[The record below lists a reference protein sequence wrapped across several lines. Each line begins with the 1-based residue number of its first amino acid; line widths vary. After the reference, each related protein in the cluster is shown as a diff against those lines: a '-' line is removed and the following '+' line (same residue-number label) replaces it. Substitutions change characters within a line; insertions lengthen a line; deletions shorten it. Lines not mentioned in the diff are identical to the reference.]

1 MTTPEFFSQYGPAVF
16 AALAFLAVYVF
27 AVTLMRNSRSAS
39 SNRKIGN
46 LLADY
51 GGVRGA
57 GEAADVNRA
66 LKNSLLGNASKGYR
80 QKMEQQLFAA
90 GLNLPARTWGLITAG
105 IALAVFVVFNILF
118 ESPLVALILAVAIAA
133 IVPSQWLK
141 ARANKRGLKFAAEL
155 PQVLQVLA
163 SGLRS
168 GLSFMQ
174 ALEVIAAQDKG
185 EVGVQ
190 FRQALAEVE
199 YGAGLEESL
208 MRVADRMKS
217 VDLRWLVSAL
227 DIQREIGGAL
237 SGIFDNVAETIRG
250 RGEVQREVQVL
261 SAEGRLSAYVLLALP
276 VVILLALSVIQ
287 PKYVTFFWTEPMG
300 FVLLGV
306 FVVLVTVG
314 WFWLKKLVKVE
325 V

>member
-1 MTTPEFFSQYGPAVF
+1 MSTPEFFSAYGAIVF
-16 AALAFLAVYVF
+16 AALAFLAVYIF
-27 AVTLMRNSRSAS
+27 TITLIKNSRTAS
-39 SNRKIGN
+39 HNRKIDH
-46 LLADY
+46 LLLDY
-51 GGVRGA
+51 GGVKGA

-66 LKNSLLGNASKGYR
+66 LKLGFFAGTSRVIR
-80 QKMEQQLFAA
+80 QKLEQQLFAA
-90 GLNLPARTWGLITAG
+90 GLNVPARNWGLLIVG
-105 IALAVFVVFNILF
+105 IGLAVFVVFNLLF
-118 ESPLVALILAVAIAA
+118 ESVIVALILGVAVAA
-133 IVPSQWLK
+133 VLPSQILK
-141 ARANKRGLKFAAEL
+141 SRAHKRGLKFAAEL

-168 GLSFMQ
+168 GLSFPQ
-174 ALEVIAAQDKG
+174 ALEVVATQDKG

-208 MRVADRMKS
+208 MRVAERMKS

-287 PKYVTFFWTEPMG
+287 PTYVSFFWTEPMG
-300 FVLLGV
+300 FVLMGA
-306 FVVLVTVG
+306 FIVLVTVG